1 MNSLLKIS
9 LICTLLFSLVIT
21 VCQAQFEDGIVAEYT
36 EEQSDKFSF
45 FNKILKEGGQVLI
58 LPIHGYES
66 KLLLIE

>member
-45 FNKILKEGGQVLI
+45 FNKVLK
-58 LPIHGYES
+58 
-66 KLLLIE
+66 